1 MEFNVYSVRDVIADR
16 VIGIGFAETDGAF
29 MRDGL
34 SRFFQVRRLEELEY
48 YHIGTVDNVTSELK
62 PVPKR
67 LCSMEAYRF
76 PETQSRELSAA
87 EVEKLA
93 ASLAAK
99 QNKQ

>member
-1 MEFNVYSVRDVIADR
+1 MEFNVYSVRDVIANR

-34 SRFFQVRRLEELEY
+34 VKFFSIRRLEELEY

-67 LCSMEAYRF
+67 LCSMEAYKF
-76 PETQSRELSAA
+76 PETAARQLSAE

-93 ASLAAK
+93 ASIAK
-99 QNKQ
+99 QKK

>member
-1 MEFNVYSVRDVIADR
+1 MELNVYSVRDVVADR

-34 SRFFQVRRLEELEY
+34 ARFFQVRRLEELEY
-48 YHIGTVDNVTSELK
+48 YQVGAIDNVTSLMK

-67 LCSMEAYRF
+67 LCSMEAYKF
-76 PETQSRELSAA
+76 PEVQSRELSAA

-99 QNKQ
+99 QNK